1 MREYIVLRREAPR
14 STFGFASLASHEG
27 AEPSLSLERIP
38 AHALAELTAEPEVA
52 LVAPKMPTRLIKP
65 KAAKARALAPCWGVE
80 AVGALAS
87 PYTGEGVS
95 VAVLDTGIDASH
107 PAFSGMDLIEKDFT
121 GSGNG
126 DVQGHG
132 THCAGTIFGSG
143 PGQRIGV
150 APGINRALI
159 GKVLADDGT
168 GSSEMIFDGLLWAL
182 DQRADIISLSL
193 GLDFPGMVKTMSS
206 QGWPVPLATS
216 NALETYRANLRM
228 FDAIMA
234 IIKARGA
241 FGTSPLVIAAAG
253 NESRRKTDP
262 EFRIAASLPAAADD
276 VMSVAAVGRDGQQ
289 FKVADFSNTF
299 ATLAAPGVAITSA
312 ATGGGFKTLSGTSM
326 ACPHVAG
333 VAALW
338 WEAIMASGRKANS
351 RNVRAQLIATATREG
366 VVAMDEVDLGQGMVV
381 APV

>member
-14 STFGFASLASHEG
+14 STYGFASLASHEE
-27 AEPSLSLERIP
+27 ADPTLSVERIP

-52 LVAPKMPTRLIKP
+52 LVAPKMPTRLIQP
-65 KAAKARALAPCWGVE
+65 KAARAKTLAPCWGIE

-87 PYTGEGVS
+87 RYTGDGVS

-107 PAFSGMDLIEKDFT
+107 PAFSGMELIEKDFS

-126 DVQGHG
+126 DVEGHG

-143 PGQRIGV
+143 PGRRIGV
-150 APGINRALI
+150 APGVNRALI
-159 GKVLADDGT
+159 GKVLANDGT
-168 GSSEMIFDGLLWAL
+168 GSSEMLFDGLLWAL

-193 GLDFPGMVKTMSS
+193 GFDFPGMVKTLSG

-216 NALETYRANLRM
+216 NTLETYRGNLRM

-234 IIKARGA
+234 IIKARSA
-241 FGTSPLVIAAAG
+241 FGTSPLVVAAAG
-253 NESRRKTDP
+253 NESRRKTSA
-262 EFRIAASLPAAADD
+262 EYRIAASLPAAADD
-276 VMSVAAVGRDGQQ
+276 VLSVAAVGRDGQQ
-289 FKVADFSNTF
+289 LRVADFSNTF
-299 ATLAAPGVAITSA
+299 PTLCAPGVGITSA
-312 ATGGGFKTLSGTSM
+312 APGGGFKTLSGTSM

-338 WEAIMASGRKANS
+338 WEAIAASGRKPNS
-351 RNVRAQLIATATREG
+351 RNVRAQLIAQATRDG
-366 VVAMDEVDLGQGMVV
+366 VVDMDEVDLGQGMVV

>member
-1 MREYIVLRREAPR
+1 
-14 STFGFASLASHEG
+14 
-27 AEPSLSLERIP
+27 
-38 AHALAELTAEPEVA
+38 
-52 LVAPKMPTRLIKP
+52 MPTRLIKP
-65 KAAKARALAPCWGVE
+65 KAAKARTLAPCWGVE